1 MLKRPQIVGKTSE
14 KACRVTNNKEK
25 TKEIMEILYNFSI
38 YMNWLSMKNF
48 MNVLMLKNFMFN
60 K

>member
-38 YMNWLSMKNF
+38 YTNWLSMKNF